1 MTHSPL
7 RIMAPFLAPFLLAAA
22 LAAGCGAGARPDP
35 DADLQINACA
45 LFSAEDAQAVAG
57 DTLAVMSS
65 TMEDARGHNPFECI
79 YNTGT
84 LEQPRILSLLV
95 RRNRNADAAKA
106 LQGSSRAPL
115 AAMAG
120 GKVMDVPG
128 LGDGALWFGGK
139 LQQLHVLAGS
149 RQLVVTVQSPD
160 GSDQLATARQ
170 IASRAVARL
179 RAALAALHG
188 NSGKPGP
195 PGNPAKPRG

>member
-1 MTHSPL
+1 MLHSPH
-7 RIMAPFLAPFLLAAA
+7 RMIAPFLLAAA
-22 LAAGCGAGARPDP
+22 FAAGCGGGARPDP

-65 TMEDARGHNPFECI
+65 TMEDAKGHNPFECI

-95 RRNRNADAAKA
+95 RRNRNAEAAKA
-106 LQGSSRAPL
+106 LQASSRSPL

-120 GKVMDVPG
+120 GKVVDVPG
-128 LGDGALWFGGK
+128 LGDGAFWLGGK
-139 LQQLHVLAGS
+139 LQQLHVVTGS

-160 GSDQLATARQ
+160 GSDQLPPARQ

-179 RAALAALHG
+179 QAALAALRA
-188 NSGKPGP
+188 K
-195 PGNPAKPRG
+195 PGNPAKPRS